1 MKAIVDDKI
10 PYIRPA
16 IEELVDE
23 VQFLPGAEITARDV
37 RDADVLIVRTR
48 TKCNRELLQGSRV
61 RFIATATIGFDHLD
75 TEYLRQA
82 GIFWT
87 NCPGCNASSVGQY
100 VESSLLVLQRELGID
115 LGATTVGIVG
125 VGHVGSNVHRRLSA
139 MEVNCLLCDPPRA
152 EREGNADGRF
162 HTLEE
167 LQQRCHI
174 ITFHT
179 PLVSDGPWPTHHM
192 AGRDFFARLPH
203 RPVILNTSR
212 GEVVDNAA
220 LEEALDRGLIRQAVV
235 DTWENEPHLR
245 LSLLRKVLIGTP
257 HIAGYS
263 ADGKANATR
272 MVLLALCRWMNRPAH
287 FHIAPPPLPADFCP
301 AAHPADLAL
310 QLYDPRT
317 DSLRLK
323 ARPQNFERQRGD
335 YPLRREFH

>member
-1 MKAIVDDKI
+1 MKVIVDDKI
-10 PYIRPA
+10 PFIRPS
-16 IEELVDE
+16 IEKLADE
-23 VQFLPGAEITARDV
+23 VQFLPGAEITAEDV
-37 RDADVLIVRTR
+37 KDADVLIVRTR
-48 TKCNRELLQGSRV
+48 TRCNRELLHGSRV
-61 RFIATATIGFDHLD
+61 RFIATATIGYDHLD
-75 TEYLRQA
+75 TDYLRRA

-100 VESSLLVLQRELGID
+100 VENSMLVLAEELGID
-115 LGATTVGIVG
+115 LEAATVGIVG
-125 VGHVGSNVHRRLSA
+125 VGHVGSNVHRRLMA
-139 MEVNCLLCDPPRA
+139 LGMRCLLCDPPRA

-179 PLVSDGPWPTHHM
+179 PLVTDGPWPTLHM
-192 AGRDFFARLPH
+192 ADRDFFARLPH

-220 LEEALDRGLIRQAVV
+220 LEEALDRGLIRQAII

-272 MVLLALCRWMNRPAH
+272 MVLQALCRWMDRPAD
-287 FHIAPPPLPADFCP
+287 FHIALPHCRPTSAPSPILPPSPSSSMTPAP
-301 AAHPADLAL
+301 TASA
-310 QLYDPRT
+310 
-317 DSLRLK
+317 
-323 ARPQNFERQRGD
+323 
-335 YPLRREFH
+335 